1 MTREIIIAGAG
12 VGSLTLEVQEA
23 LKNADVIFAASR
35 FVNLVPSGKKV
46 IDIKNYSQ
54 LENETGKI
62 IILVS
67 GDTGIF
73 SLLPVLQKKFTH
85 ENFTLLPGIS
95 SLQVICARAGEVWND
110 AKIFSGHGRDLDA
123 GKFLNAVERNRITI
137 LFCDKVISPK
147 WACEKLA
154 CLDVEV
160 FIGSNLGS
168 PDEKIFHG
176 SPANFT
182 SYEFPELSIIL
193 IKNENFYTP
202 EKIFLRNS
210 DFIPE
215 KHMTKEAVRFAIL
228 SRLELDNSS
237 IFWDIGAGSGSIS
250 VSVGY
255 ANPEINIHA
264 VEFRPE
270 ALSIISRNIKK
281 FHLHNIHVHDG
292 RAIDVIKTLPEPSHV
307 FIGGSSGELAGVL
320 EYLSQFRRVHVVI
333 ACVTLETFNT
343 AYSFMAKWENF
354 ESLQI
359 SASTSKSLAQD
370 MTLMKADNP
379 VIILSANNKQKFSN

>member
-12 VGSLTLEVQEA
+12 AGSLTLEVQEA
-23 LKNADVIFAASR
+23 LKSADVIFAASR
-35 FVNLVPSGKKV
+35 FVNLVQSGKKV

-54 LENETGKI
+54 LANETGKI
-62 IILVS
+62 VILVS

-73 SLLPVLQKKFTH
+73 SLLPVLQKKFPH
-85 ENFTLLPGIS
+85 EKFRVLPGIS
-95 SLQVICARAGEVWND
+95 SLQVICAKAGEVWND
-110 AKIFSGHGRDLDA
+110 AKILSGHGRNLDA
-123 GKFLNAVERNRITI
+123 GKFLNAVERNRLTI

-147 WACEKLA
+147 WACEKLK

-168 PDEKIFHG
+168 PDEEILHG

-193 IKNENFYTP
+193 IKNENFYTH
-202 EKIFLRNS
+202 EKLFLRNS

-228 SRLELDNSS
+228 SRLELDKSS
-237 IFWDIGAGSGSIS
+237 TFWDIGAGSGSIS

-270 ALSIISRNIKK
+270 ALSIISCNIKK
-281 FHLHNIHVHDG
+281 FHLHNIHVHEG
-292 RAIDVIKTLPEPSHV
+292 RALEVIKTLPKPSHV
-307 FIGGSSGELAGVL
+307 FIGGSSGELAEIL
-320 EYLSQFRRVHVVI
+320 EYLSQFQSVRVVI

-343 AYSFMAKWENF
+343 AYSFLHNWDNF

-359 SASTSKSLAQD
+359 SASASKSLAQD
-370 MTLMKADNP
+370 ITLMKADNP
-379 VIILSANNKQKFSN
+379 VIILSANNKQKFTN